1 MLIVTWY
8 DNINHSVNEA
18 IVQSLPA
25 LNSLVSML
33 ENAKMQFFVSDRDGK
48 MSQKMF
54 FKTGFQYWL
63 EPSQTFSL
71 D

>member
-1 MLIVTWY
+1 
-8 DNINHSVNEA
+8 
-18 IVQSLPA
+18 
-25 LNSLVSML
+25 ML
-33 ENAKMQFFVSDRDGK
+33 ENAKMQFFVSDREGK

-63 EPSQTFSL
+63 EPSQTFSA